1 MVKENNTPTQNTPP
15 PTTTNRLWKAAVGW
29 RVWQDDVL
37 REKEMNALAM
47 SEAMVIAEEI
57 KKLTAAVNNLSET
70 MGYGFQEVWMSIS
83 KLHEQNF
90 TADVSVHNDD

>member
-1 MVKENNTPTQNTPP
+1 M
-15 PTTTNRLWKAAVGW
+15 
-29 RVWQDDVL
+29 
-37 REKEMNALAM
+37 AM